1 MELGALGS
9 GIRELR
15 RGAGATGILLAV
27 VQIEALPVLFGICSC
42 SATSGLFS
50 FSMGSMYL
58 TKPSVGGRGM
68 GGLWL
73 LQFSLRCLVV
83 RFTGSLHIELF
94 VVSSTF
100 L

>member
-1 MELGALGS
+1 MEHGALGS

-27 VQIEALPVLFGICSC
+27 VQIEALPVLFGIGSC

-50 FSMGSMYL
+50 FSVGSMYL
-58 TKPSVGGRGM
+58 TKPSIGGWGM

-73 LQFSLRCLVV
+73 LQFSVRGLVG
-83 RFTGSLHIELF
+83 RLTGSLHNELF
-94 VVSSTF
+94 VCSSTF